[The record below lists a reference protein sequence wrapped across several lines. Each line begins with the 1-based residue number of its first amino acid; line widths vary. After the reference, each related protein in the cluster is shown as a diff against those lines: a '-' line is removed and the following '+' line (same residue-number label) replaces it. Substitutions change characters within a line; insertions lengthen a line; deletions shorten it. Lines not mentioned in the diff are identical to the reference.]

1 MKAGSVDKDASR
13 DGGSN
18 NNNKRRRTTSSHPK
32 GKINGPVP
40 DAEVT
45 SAPIQ
50 LGIAPLAQHGNT
62 FAISPIGNPMGFQR
76 HRMQNP
82 PAVSNEAA
90 ATMGMQQYATQT
102 MHGQLPMEQSRRRQE
117 ANSIAPK
124 QQILASERDNSES
137 KQSASSPSTNEKTTG
152 TRPSQE
158 TDRPSSDVERQQQ
171 EQQPPNI
178 MPTVPL
184 PSEVTTQIQQ
194 YLAKVQEEL
203 QKSQNQYQEQIRN
216 QYSVLRN
223 DLQHLEKKCNFLEK
237 QCDMYRRRQRKME
250 KLFFMRKSSKR
261 KSIGGDDGDND
272 AESNSQ
278 HRNGDDISIDEDAAE
293 EFFGGDDEVEIQ
305 SDESIDGAND
315 DDTDGSEEKKSKP
328 KRRRRRK
335 TKSDYEGSIVPDH
348 IVHSP
353 SELNFETMF
362 DKLRQ
367 FQQQHGTCSVP
378 KEYDSQLHTWVGHWK
393 SRRKQFEE
401 MVAEEGGPDVV
412 FPGLGDIADKSLGKD
427 LPEYDYE
434 WENERVKHIEPS
446 TRSKAQNRRRY
457 LLRTRYRIQRLNTLG
472 FVWAIKKQPKF
483 EDRLVQLQA
492 YIDEFGHYNVPREY
506 GDLGEWFHKVK
517 GKFVFQTKLFM
528 EKQYPKLLE
537 MGVDMSVAVEGRR
550 RRRRKKKS
558 DVTNISEGAGGT
570 RTDGDVSLE
579 S

>member
-1 MKAGSVDKDASR
+1 MPNAAMDNDSCCDGS
-13 DGGSN
+13 SN
-18 NNNKRRRTTSSHPK
+18 NDIKRRETNSAHPK
-32 GKINGPVP
+32 GTINEPVP
-40 DAEVT
+40 DAEVI
-45 SAPIQ
+45 SAPQPTIAELARDGNFAGMKLPGTPLGYPTGSQ
-50 LGIAPLAQHGNT
+50 LY
-62 FAISPIGNPMGFQR
+62 
-76 HRMQNP
+76 RMQNP
-82 PAVSNEAA
+82 SVLFNEAT
-90 ATMGMQQYATQT
+90 ATMGMQQYVTPVF
-102 MHGQLPMEQSRRRQE
+102 GQLQKEQYQTQQQ
-117 ANSIAPK
+117 APFEQVLK
-124 QQILASERDNSES
+124 NQDVASERE
-137 KQSASSPSTNEKTTG
+137 KAELEQSTNNTASNKTG
-152 TRPSQE
+152 TTTEPSQE
-158 TDRPSSDVERQQQ
+158 NDCHASSTEQQQ
-171 EQQPPNI
+171 QPLNT
-178 MPTVPL
+178 PTVP
-184 PSEVTTQIQQ
+184 PPTSVTTQTIQQ
-194 YLAKVQEEL
+194 YLVKMQDEL
-203 QKSQNQYQEQIRN
+203 QRSQSQYQEQIKN
-216 QYSVLRN
+216 QYAVLQN
-223 DLQHLEKKCNFLEK
+223 DLQHLEKKCVFLEK
-237 QCDMYRRRQRKME
+237 KCDMYQRRQRKME

-412 FPGLGDIADKSLGKD
+412 FPGLGDIDDKSLGKD